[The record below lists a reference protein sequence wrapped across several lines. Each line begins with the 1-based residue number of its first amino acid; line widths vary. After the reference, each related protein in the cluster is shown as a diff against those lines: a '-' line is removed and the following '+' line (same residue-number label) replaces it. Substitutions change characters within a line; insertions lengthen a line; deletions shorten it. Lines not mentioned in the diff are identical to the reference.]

1 MLFSGAY
8 VRVPTREP
16 CERLPGA
23 LMRALSATTVPGAV
37 KPSEMPNG
45 STFVEMPVT
54 PKRGGQIFGF
64 DSRGIVRPRH
74 HHDELEFNL
83 GTRGVARF
91 AVGTRRILV
100 HPGTLLWFLPGQ
112 DHLLEAASPDFQMWI
127 AAFKPWFVEAQ
138 QRSARSGA
146 LPTVAD
152 QVREVDADVCDQLSE
167 ICRTAFAGPY
177 EAERDELLL
186 RLLRLALSAGRASQS
201 QRASVHV
208 AVQKSLRHLLLDPRL
223 GREELARRAGL
234 GPEALSRKFA
244 DELGISLPEYRNR
257 LRLGRF
263 LRAID
268 EGRNNLLSAAL
279 DAGFGSYSQCHRILK
294 EQTGDSPSAFASL
307 EVRRAA
313 MRRSIPLG
321 ERIQLI

>member
-1 MLFSGAY
+1 MLIRA
-8 VRVPTREP
+8 
-16 CERLPGA
+16 PGA
-23 LMRALSATTVPGAV
+23 AFVAGVSSSWM
-37 KPSEMPNG
+37 MNG

-64 DSRGIVRPRH
+64 DSCGIVRPRH

-83 GTRGVARF
+83 GTQGVARF
-91 AVGTRRILV
+91 AVGSRSIYV
-100 HPGTLLWFLPGQ
+100 YPGTLLWFLPGQ

-138 QRSARSGA
+138 QRAAGPGA

-152 QVREVDADVCDQLSE
+152 QVREVDSDACHELSDM
-167 ICRTAFAGPY
+167 CRTAFAGPY

-186 RLLRLALSAGRASQS
+186 RLLSLALSAGRTSQS

-208 AVQKSLRHLLLDPRL
+208 AIQKSLRHLILDPSL

-234 GPEALSRKFA
+234 GPEALSRKFSH
-244 DELGISLPEYRNR
+244 ELGISLPEYRNR

-263 LRAID
+263 LRALD
-268 EGRNNLLSAAL
+268 EGQTNLLGAAL
-279 DAGFGSYSQCHRILK
+279 DAGFGSYSQCHRILR

-321 ERIQLI
+321 ERIRLI